1 VLPDEDATA
10 DFYDAVYRR
19 LLSAGFCRYEVSN
32 FALKGL
38 ECRHNLNYW
47 RCGEYIGL
55 GVSAHSYLHGLRR
68 SNIKNLEKYIRAMDE
83 GRLPVVGRHRLTEKE
98 KAYECFILGLRTE
111 EGVDAER
118 ISSEFNKAA
127 DDYLRTAFE
136 LAERGLLEKVGSRLR
151 VPSDKFYVLNSIL
164 CEF

>member
-1 VLPDEDATA
+1 
-10 DFYDAVYRR
+10 
-19 LLSAGFCRYEVSN
+19 
-32 FALKGL
+32 
-38 ECRHNLNYW
+38 
-47 RCGEYIGL
+47 
-55 GVSAHSYLHGLRR
+55 
-68 SNIKNLEKYIRAMDE
+68 M
-83 GRLPVVGRHRLTEKE
+83 
-98 KAYECFILGLRTE
+98 
-111 EGVDAER
+111 DAER